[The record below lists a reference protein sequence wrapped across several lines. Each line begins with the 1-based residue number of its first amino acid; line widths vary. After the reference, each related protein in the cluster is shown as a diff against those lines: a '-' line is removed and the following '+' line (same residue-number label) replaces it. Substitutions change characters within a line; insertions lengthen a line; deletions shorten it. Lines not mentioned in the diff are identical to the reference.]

1 MNIDL
6 HRIAGLLDAGF
17 RRAMRG
23 MAARIV
29 AVVAVCIAATAG
41 VTWAASQGVPDTGT
55 VPGVTTAAPPPPLV
69 VPNVRQEAFVFAK
82 GTLEDDGFSWRVAGS
97 VQGFAANTV
106 VAQAPAAGTRVVD
119 TGSPVITLTLAR
131 NGSYGQAGEPQDV
144 SPYAA
149 TAIEP
154 ADLAGNPIGP
164 ARVAKT
170 KHVKTA
176 KTAKKKAATKTA
188 APAKTSTTAT
198 KTSTTATKTST
209 TATKTSTTLTKTSTT
224 KTKTKTKT
232 AKTPSTWPQSR
243 PAAFTVTGGK
253 KEPLDEMPL
262 PDRALALGAWLT
274 THAKPTDANV
284 KYWLY
289 QNDWIVAGAKL
300 GWWHGAQALDT
311 LIGVDAHAQSLW
323 QIGAKSEADA
333 TQALSYVKAR
343 SK

>member
-1 MNIDL
+1 VPKPEVMDIDL
-6 HRIAGLLDAGF
+6 HRIARLLDVDY
-17 RRAMRG
+17 RRIMRG
-23 MAARIV
+23 FVPR
-29 AVVAVCIAATAG
+29 VVVVVVVCIAATAG
-41 VTWAASQGVPDTGT
+41 VTWAASQGVPNTGA
-55 VPGVTTAAPPPPLV
+55 VPALTTAAPPAPLV
-69 VPNVRQEAFVFAK
+69 VPNVRQQAFVFAK
-82 GTLEDDGFSWRVAGS
+82 GTLEDDGFAWRVAGS

-106 VAQAPAAGTRVVD
+106 VGQSPAAGTRLVD

-131 NGSYGQAGEPQDV
+131 NGSYGQIGEAEDV

-149 TAIEP
+149 TAVEP
-154 ADLAGNPIGP
+154 ADLAGNPLGP
-164 ARVAKT
+164 VA
-170 KHVKTA
+170 VR
-176 KTAKKKAATKTA
+176 TAKKPAKAGKAATKTAAKAATKPATKKTA
-188 APAKTSTTAT
+188 APAKTSTTA
-198 KTSTTATKTST
+198 KTVTA
-209 TATKTSTTLTKTSTT
+209 
-224 KTKTKTKT
+224 KT

-274 THAKPTDANV
+274 THTKPTPASV

-323 QIGAKSEADA
+323 QIGAKSEGDA

>member
-1 MNIDL
+1 MPKPGLMNIDL

-29 AVVAVCIAATAG
+29 AVVVVCIAATAG

-55 VPGVTTAAPPPPLV
+55 VPGLTTAAPPLPLV

-82 GTLEDDGFSWRVAGS
+82 GTLEDDGFAWRVAGS

-106 VAQAPAAGTRVVD
+106 VGQAPAAGTRVVD

-149 TAIEP
+149 TAVEP

-164 ARVAKT
+164 AAVATK
-170 KHVKTA
+170 KHVKTT

-198 KTSTTATKTST
+198 KTAAPAKTST
-209 TATKTSTTLTKTSTT
+209 TATKTKTA
-224 KTKTKTKT
+224 KTAKS

-262 PDRALALGAWLT
+262 TDRALALGAWLT
-274 THAKPTDANV
+274 THTKPTNANV

-323 QIGAKSEADA
+323 QVGAKSEADA